1 MKQALEREVF
11 LRELIEIQG
20 LCFGWNA
27 LTGVIAEPETFFS
40 GVANSLFGT
49 KELTFFQWCTEH
61 TVAAGTFYFFTK
73 QHDHS
78 SMNCYPHYTIAF
90 PGNLLQ
96 FLFFRGMQRKSSAA
110 MGIIHN

>member
-96 FLFFRGMQRKSSAA
+96 FLLFRGMERKSSAA